1 MQLVS
6 VAAFL
11 CLLDYSFRG
20 VEANVP
26 SPTVTRPQ
34 LQIVYN
40 DKLRQ
45 AMKRFNIT
53 EADMSEMLTS
63 YTESGTSPTITKS
76 ILNPETGLQ
85 ETITLD
91 FQGFAQE
98 WSTPKP
104 ATPTNN
110 ATAAP
115 TAAAKRAAVRVSAPV
130 EDDVRG
136 QLDTRDLERV
146 EEQKRHLMR
155 GMMVLDAE
163 STDLTADFES
173 GRITQHLYRQRMLDN
188 RELYKALMTQLIKIQ
203 SILENYKT
211 TNPGSARRDSSRV
224 VSSPSNSTVTS
235 SNVVPSQHQQVTPDS
250 PQSLQADAAGIQ
262 ERQRVLE
269 ELRQQNALL
278 KLRLREEQERLSSA
292 GQGVGASVRPGDS
305 RLFRNTPVLISDSF
319 QGAFRRQSPR
329 RQSPSV
335 QDNTLPVVQDPD
347 IFVYPL
353 VTAADEPMTEG
364 SADGIITPQTFTS
377 ASSLLNTANGRR
389 LDDTRES
396 LLAEY
401 QQLQSRKRVINQIL
415 RRSRVR
421 V

>member
-1 MQLVS
+1 M
-6 VAAFL
+6 
-11 CLLDYSFRG
+11 
-20 VEANVP
+20 
-26 SPTVTRPQ
+26 
-34 LQIVYN
+34 
-40 DKLRQ
+40 
-45 AMKRFNIT
+45 
-53 EADMSEMLTS
+53 
-63 YTESGTSPTITKS
+63 
-76 ILNPETGLQ
+76 
-85 ETITLD
+85 
-91 FQGFAQE
+91 
-98 WSTPKP
+98 
-104 ATPTNN
+104 
-110 ATAAP
+110 
-115 TAAAKRAAVRVSAPV
+115 
-130 EDDVRG
+130 
-136 QLDTRDLERV
+136 
-146 EEQKRHLMR
+146 
-155 GMMVLDAE
+155 
-163 STDLTADFES
+163 
-173 GRITQHLYRQRMLDN
+173 
-188 RELYKALMTQLIKIQ
+188 
-203 SILENYKT
+203 
-211 TNPGSARRDSSRV
+211 
-224 VSSPSNSTVTS
+224 
-235 SNVVPSQHQQVTPDS
+235 PSQHQQVTPDS